1 MSYHLFRYEI
11 FIDEF
16 LTGEYALDSEKKLST
31 VLPMVSWV
39 YDNSVFGYTGPL
51 DGFRQNISI
60 TATPGIGTG
69 KIKFQTVI
77 WDIRKYIRFWKYYA
91 FAGRLMIGKSMG
103 HDPQKFFLGG
113 AHNWYFGRGETDG
126 KDDSGQFREVILD
139 DENNNLL
146 KDIYFTEYA
155 MPVRGARYAERMGT
169 NVALANFEFRFP
181 FIFAFGPPSHVAAT
195 YLFGHAFFD
204 IGAAWDDLDEFGN
217 LGKPND
223 KYGGSVSTPK
233 ISGFG
238 IGFKLFTPLGLL
250 RVDTAW
256 DIKPSGSYS
265 RPQYLFSFGPDW

>member
-1 MSYHLFRYEI
+1 VGLSYHSFSYEV
-11 FIDEF
+11 FKE
-16 LTGEYALDSEKKLST
+16 TYPGEYTIDSEEKLST
-31 VLPMVSWV
+31 VLPMVSWI

-51 DGFRQNISI
+51 DGFRQNISV
-60 TATPGIGTG
+60 TATPGIGMG

-77 WDIRKYIRFWKYYA
+77 WDIRKYIRIWKYYA

-126 KDDSGQFREVILD
+126 KDDSGQFREVMLD
-139 DENNNLL
+139 EDKDGNDLL
-146 KDIYFTEYA
+146 KDIYFSEYA
-155 MPVRGARYAERMGT
+155 MPVRGARYAERTGT

-181 FIFAFGPPSHVAAT
+181 FIFAFGPPSRVAAT
-195 YLFGHAFFD
+195 YLFGHAFLD
-204 IGAAWDDLDEFGN
+204 VGAAWDDFDEF
-217 LGKPND
+217 ND
-223 KYGGSVSTPK
+223 QPSPK
-233 ISGFG
+233 VAGFG

-256 DIKPSGSYS
+256 DIKPGGSYS